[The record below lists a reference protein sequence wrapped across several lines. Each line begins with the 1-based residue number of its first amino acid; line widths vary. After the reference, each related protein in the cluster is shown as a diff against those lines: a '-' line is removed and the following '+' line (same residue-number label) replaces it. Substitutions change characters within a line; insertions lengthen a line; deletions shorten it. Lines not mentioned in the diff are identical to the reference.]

1 MTLHSTSHVRSA
13 NATSIIRLLRDEGA
27 MTRADLVRASGL
39 TRPTVGA
46 IVKSLL
52 QDGIAIESGTSPPSG
67 DGRPEVGGRPGSLVW
82 FNAEAVT
89 AVAARVWHELELTHV
104 TASGDVLDTRAAPLV
119 RDPDRVLATLVGEIR
134 RMTRVAGTLSA
145 VSLAVPGFIDHGSGT
160 VTYPAL
166 GWERVPVQST
176 LETELAVPVGLLS
189 LPAAMLAGEIVS
201 GAATGHDDAVLVL
214 LEHGIGAGILSRGRL
229 VVGSGG
235 AVGELGHCPISSGL
249 PCLCGRQGCLETVAA
264 GWAIRAE
271 AAALLGRPELAQAGL
286 AELERLRD
294 PRIDEV
300 LGRAATELGAGAA
313 WLVNL
318 LDPSIV
324 VLADTPFTHG
334 ADDFL
339 RAFEESTRRQA
350 IRPDVEIVSGSP
362 DARLRGAVQA
372 ALELLPE
379 QLRPRRV
386 MCG

>member
-1 MTLHSTSHVRSA
+1 
-13 NATSIIRLLRDEGA
+13 
-27 MTRADLVRASGL
+27 
-39 TRPTVGA
+39 
-46 IVKSLL
+46 
-52 QDGIAIESGTSPPSG
+52 
-67 DGRPEVGGRPGSLVW
+67 
-82 FNAEAVT
+82 
-89 AVAARVWHELELTHV
+89 
-104 TASGDVLDTRAAPLV
+104 
-119 RDPDRVLATLVGEIR
+119 
-134 RMTRVAGTLSA
+134 
-145 VSLAVPGFIDHGSGT
+145 VPGFIDHPAGT

-166 GWERVPVQST
+166 GWERVPMQSA
-176 LETELAVPVGLLS
+176 LEGELGVPVGLLS

-201 GAATGHDDAVLVL
+201 GAAAGHDDAVLVL

-235 AVGELGHCPISSGL
+235 AVGELGHCPVSSGL

-271 AAALLGRPELAQAGL
+271 AQLGDAGL
-286 AELERLRD
+286 AELERLGD
-294 PRIDEV
+294 PRIDAV
-300 LGRAATELGAGAA
+300 LERAATELGAGAA

-324 VLADTPFTHG
+324 VLADTPFTRG
-334 ADDFL
+334 ADEFL
-339 RAFEESTRRQA
+339 RAFEASTRRQA
-350 IRPDVEIVSGSP
+350 IRPDVEIVRGSP